1 MPDILD
7 DAKWTPADSEVV
19 SLNSKSS
26 SSVTGSDLVALGSG
40 LSSAHP
46 VPLPRHSAEVSQLQ
60 FINRSDE
67 VKPAQWSTPDRP
79 LIMLDTSS
87 SSNSF
92 NSIENI
98 EFDPLK
104 RPVAAKEPQPNP
116 SNGGLEK
123 IPPPVPKPRLAKLV
137 RRPDSSPS
145 SSPKSRWSM
154 SAAPVDHQGGPS
166 PLPFNQQSIREA
178 RAAFIQADVMKP
190 VQLRQDSLDQF
201 DPLASGQLVV
211 DMPSCLSSRQSV
223 AADEDNLLKE
233 WNLDFDRIKQGGP
246 SNAPAVSAAA
256 FSSMPNLFPSSYPFP
271 GPGVYPQVSHPQ
283 INRPVTV
290 GPSYENRFASMVV
303 APPVA
308 PVNLSVLRHIHPR
321 MLHQAP
327 NAFRASAPPAVANNG
342 FSARSATLP
351 TNSRLPSSIYSR
363 NTSESEV
370 IQGPPASS
378 VLSSEHSTLSLLGD
392 NQDFDPLFASKHPK
406 RDFAPQ
412 SSSQWEK
419 FE

>member
-7 DAKWTPADSEVV
+7 DTKWTLADSEVV

-26 SSVTGSDLVALGSG
+26 SSVTGSDLVPLGSG

-46 VPLPRHSAEVSQLQ
+46 VPLPRHSAEFSQLQ
-60 FINRSDE
+60 LINRSDE
-67 VKPAQWSTPDRP
+67 VKPVQWSTPDRP

-87 SSNSF
+87 SNSF
-92 NSIENI
+92 NSLENI

-104 RPVAAKEPQPNP
+104 RPVAKELRPNP

-123 IPPPVPKPRLAKLV
+123 IPPPVPKPRLAKNT

-145 SSPKSRWSM
+145 SSPRSRWSVL
-154 SAAPVDHQGGPS
+154 PVHGQAGPSS
-166 PLPFNQQSIREA
+166 PLPFNPQSIRDA

-223 AADEDNLLKE
+223 VVDDNNLLKE
-233 WNLDFDRIKQGGP
+233 WNLDFERIKQGGAL
-246 SNAPAVSAAA
+246 NAPVSATA
-256 FSSMPNLFPSSYPFP
+256 FSSMPSLFPSGYPFP
-271 GPGVYPQVSHPQ
+271 GPGVYPQASHPQ
-283 INRPVTV
+283 LNRPVVIGT
-290 GPSYENRFASMVV
+290 SYENRFSGMAAPAPV
-303 APPVA
+303 ATVNRPPVLHH
-308 PVNLSVLRHIHPR
+308 VHPS
-321 MLHQAP
+321 MLHLVP
-327 NAFRASAPPAVANNG
+327 NAFRISAPPTVADNG

-351 TNSRLPSSIYSR
+351 TGSRLPSGIYSR
-363 NTSESEV
+363 NTSEV
-370 IQGPPASS
+370 IQSPPASS
-378 VLSSEHSTLSLLGD
+378 VLSLEHSTLSLLED
-392 NQDFDPLFASKHPK
+392 NQDFDPLLASKHPK
-406 RDFAPQ
+406 RDFVPQ
-412 SSSQWEK
+412 SSSGSSQWEK